1 MELFEN
7 ILTGEKSSK
16 YKTNHFHMFVD
27 DDVLIPDVENMSDDA
42 FGTLIHEYV
51 HYIQHITTLFGIR
64 TCSMFHKISILYR
77 TYISDHD
84 KIELPLELCSKDE
97 NIKQYLQYFK
107 NVSGSKTFG
116 YNVDAVD
123 ISPNDVE
130 DAKNNR
136 TAVKIA
142 CYDFANNAIYEDKV
156 YFGYICIM
164 ESMAHCIQ
172 HLFCEELT
180 HTSIPYCSA
189 ELVLKEL
196 YPQISTDYKLI
207 ASICYCALSWDNPGV
222 GFFEVV
228 EILKHNPKWNGIQLY
243 QHIAQDYSVK
253 YEGESMPR
261 FRLLQ
266 KFMNDFILYLKQ
278 LLGVELDYYKKVM
291 DSCVLEAG
299 TSMSILLDAIYNVAL
314 DDKRKFFE
322 TLANQYGYPLIDANN
337 ATVLPNKSFD
347 DKYPKPYIETAV
359 LFGWELL
366 LSRFMEFDGKQE
378 CDRLP
383 ICMKDMYSNSNCVV
397 SQQCST
403 APWLKKEACP
413 FTECMRYYQMSNKT
427 FVSNHSRQV
436 LHIS

>member
-16 YKTNHFHMFVD
+16 YKTSHFHMFVD
-27 DDVLIPDVENMSDDA
+27 DDVSIPDVEKMTDSA

-77 TYISDHD
+77 AYISEHE
-84 KIELPLELCSKDE
+84 KIKLPLDLCKNDE
-97 NIKQYLQYFK
+97 HIKRYLEYYK

-130 DAKNNR
+130 EAKKNR

-142 CYDFANNAIYEDKV
+142 CYDFENNAIYENKV
-156 YFGYICIM
+156 YFGYFCVI

-172 HLFCEELT
+172 YLFSKELN
-180 HTSIPYCSA
+180 HSPIPYCSA
-189 ELVLKEL
+189 ELALKEL

-207 ASICYCALSWDNPGV
+207 ASICYCALHWDNPGV

-228 EILKHNPKWNGIQLY
+228 EILKQNPEWNGIQLY

-253 YEGESMPR
+253 YKGKLMPR

-266 KFMNDFILYLKQ
+266 EFMNDSKLHLKQ

-291 DSCVLEAG
+291 DSCAIEAG
-299 TSMSILLDAIYNVAL
+299 TSTSVLLDAIYNIPL
-314 DDKRKFFE
+314 DDKRKFFK

-337 ATVLPNKSFD
+337 VTILPNKSFD
-347 DKYPKPYIETAV
+347 DKHPIPYIETAV

-366 LSRFMEFDGKQE
+366 LSRFMENGGKRE

-383 ICMKDMYSNSNCVV
+383 ICVKGIYSNPNGVV
-397 SQQCST
+397 SQECST
-403 APWLKKEACP
+403 VPWVKTEACP
-413 FTECMRYYQMSNKT
+413 FTECMKYYQMNNKT
-427 FVSNHSRQV
+427 FEEAGRNV
-436 LHIS
+436 

>member
-1 MELFEN
+1 MEFFEN

-27 DDVLIPDVENMSDDA
+27 DEVSIPDVDKMTDGA

-77 TYISDHD
+77 AYISEHD
-84 KIELPLELCSKDE
+84 RIELPLDLCTKDE
-97 NIKQYLQYFK
+97 YIKHYLEYYK
-107 NVSGSKTFG
+107 NVSGTKSFG
-116 YNVDAVD
+116 CNVDAVD
-123 ISPNDVE
+123 ISPNDIE
-130 DAKNNR
+130 EAKKNR

-172 HLFCEELT
+172 HLFCNDLN
-180 HTSIPYCSA
+180 HAPIPYCSA
-189 ELVLKEL
+189 ELILKEI
-196 YPQISTDYKLI
+196 YPQISTDNRLI
-207 ASICYCALSWDNPGV
+207 ASICYCALHWDNPGV

-228 EILKHNPKWNGIQLY
+228 EILRHNPEWNGIQLY
-243 QHIAQDYSVK
+243 QHIAQDYSVRYK
-253 YEGESMPR
+253 GKPMPR
-261 FRLLQ
+261 YRLVQEFL
-266 KFMNDFILYLKQ
+266 NDFKLYLKQ

-291 DSCVLEAG
+291 DSCAIEGG
-299 TSMSILLDAIYNVAL
+299 TSTSVLLDAIYNIPL
-314 DDKRKFFE
+314 DDKREFFK

-337 ATVLPNKSFD
+337 VTVLPNNGFD
-347 DKYPKPYIETAV
+347 DKHSKPYIETAV

-366 LSRFMEFDGKQE
+366 LSRFMENGGKRE

-383 ICMKDMYSNSNCVV
+383 ICMKGIYSNPNCVV
-397 SQQCST
+397 SQECST

-413 FTECMRYYQMSNKT
+413 FTECMKYYQMNTKT
-427 FVSNHSRQV
+427 FEEAGNN
-436 LHIS
+436 I

>member
-1 MELFEN
+1 
-7 ILTGEKSSK
+7 
-16 YKTNHFHMFVD
+16 
-27 DDVLIPDVENMSDDA
+27 
-42 FGTLIHEYV
+42 
-51 HYIQHITTLFGIR
+51 
-64 TCSMFHKISILYR
+64 
-77 TYISDHD
+77 
-84 KIELPLELCSKDE
+84 
-97 NIKQYLQYFK
+97 
-107 NVSGSKTFG
+107 
-116 YNVDAVD
+116 
-123 ISPNDVE
+123 
-130 DAKNNR
+130 
-136 TAVKIA
+136 
-142 CYDFANNAIYEDKV
+142 
-156 YFGYICIM
+156 
-164 ESMAHCIQ
+164 
-172 HLFCEELT
+172 
-180 HTSIPYCSA
+180 
-189 ELVLKEL
+189 
-196 YPQISTDYKLI
+196 
-207 ASICYCALSWDNPGV
+207 
-222 GFFEVV
+222 
-228 EILKHNPKWNGIQLY
+228 
-243 QHIAQDYSVK
+243 
-253 YEGESMPR
+253 
-261 FRLLQ
+261 
-266 KFMNDFILYLKQ
+266 MNDFILYLKQ